1 MKNTQVSMK
10 IKQWVLVAILMTSGL
25 GVLSSCHQIIEEH
38 IQDVVCQWV
47 SDYAEE
53 GVDQETGLA
62 YNRIVEV
69 YEFSEK
75 NAGYYECY
83 LLNDDGQW
91 QAVTSREFQDYFV
104 DGTLLAT
111 RWKNEGEAELREWWE
126 IASIAD
132 CQMEWTALRQNAD
145 GTTVQQTMTW
155 KRIEL

>member
-1 MKNTQVSMK
+1 MMKFLTLNNRKNTLISKK
-10 IKQWVLVAILMTSGL
+10 IMQWVLAAILMISGL

-62 YNRIVEV
+62 YNRVVEV

-83 LLNDDGQW
+83 LLNGDEL
-91 QAVTSREFQDYFV
+91 V
-104 DGTLLAT
+104 
-111 RWKNEGEAELREWWE
+111 NAEYVR
-126 IASIAD
+126 SIAD
-132 CQMEWTALRQNAD
+132 GQMEWTALRQNAD
-145 GTTVQQTMTW
+145 GTTVQQGMKW
-155 KRIEL
+155 KKIDTVPGIAL